1 MIFYTMKKLFI
12 LSLFLLGSALSQ
24 AAVTET
30 QYISGTDKDNTRE
43 WDFYCTDGYN
53 SGKWTTIDVPSCWE
67 QQGFGTYDYGRD
79 YWTIGDK
86 FSFAKEQ
93 GQYKTSFTVPKS
105 WNNKEIF
112 IVFEGV
118 MTDAD
123 VTINGQSAGPI
134 HQGAFYQFRYNISD
148 KINFKTENKLE
159 VLVSKYSADKSVNSA
174 ERFADYWVF
183 GGIYRPVYLEAFPA
197 EFIRQ
202 TTIAANADG
211 TYNIRVE
218 ADNIT
223 EARTAKVVIKS
234 LDGTVLSTS
243 SETINPSDS
252 VVVLKGDV
260 ASPALWTSETPN
272 LYVAEISLWDKKKQ
286 LHSISKKIG
295 FRTIEIRHGDG
306 IYINN
311 TKVKFKGINRHCFWP
326 ETGRTLSPA
335 VDLMDVKMMK
345 EMNFN
350 TIRCS
355 HYPPDQ
361 SFLDICDS
369 LGLYV
374 IDELAGWQTCY
385 DTIVGEKLVKEMVER
400 DVNHPS
406 IIFWSNGNEGGTNPD
421 LDDDFAKYDH
431 TSRVLIRAH
440 HKPGHAINGVECNHY
455 ETYYSSQKILQDSL
469 IYMPTEFLHSQD
481 DGGGAAGLYDYW
493 EQMWASPKSAGGF
506 LWVLFDEAIMR
517 TDLHNVLDANRVN
530 ANDGVLGPHREKEG
544 SYYALGEIFTPVKI
558 NTEEIGENFDGKV
571 AVENRFHFTNLND
584 CHFSVELL
592 KFNHITDRQHGH
604 TSLATITF
612 KSGDIKPLQK
622 GTISLP
628 LADNWRDADAIN
640 LVVKDPFGNIVS
652 KKSWNLKSN
661 ISYLDPMKGAK
672 DGDSVKVVE
681 TEKTVALKAAGTSI
695 IFSKTD
701 GKLVKVKSDFGHDIS
716 FGNGPVLCGGEAT
729 FESLMHFEKN
739 GAYVVE
745 VHYEGAL
752 EYARWT
758 MYRNGWIK
766 LDYGYE
772 LKGSVPFA
780 GISFDYPES
789 HVIGAKWLGK
799 GPSRVW
805 KNRLFGNTYDVWE
818 SLYNNTQTGEA
829 PWIYP
834 EFKGYFADIS
844 WMELYTAQGKFVILS
859 EQNDLFVRL
868 FDFYALSNS
877 KPAPHPT
884 LPPGDIS
891 FLDAIP
897 PIGTKMSTNISS
909 RTSQLG
915 PHSEWTKMSGLKE
928 RTLYFYFGLL
938 RN

>member
-1 MIFYTMKKLFI
+1 MKRFFT
-12 LSLFLLGSALSQ
+12 LSLFLLSLTITQ
-24 AAVTET
+24 AAVTEV
-30 QYISGTDKDNTRE
+30 QYLSGTDKDNTKE

-53 SGKWTTIDVPSCWE
+53 SGSWTKIAVPSCWE

-79 YWTIGDK
+79 SWTIGDK
-86 FSFAKEQ
+86 FVFAKEQ
-93 GQYKTSFTVPKS
+93 GHYKTTFNVPSS
-105 WNNKEIF
+105 WKGKEVY

-123 VTINGQSAGPI
+123 VTINGQSAGAI
-134 HQGAFYQFRYNISD
+134 HQGAFYQFRYNITD
-148 KINFKTENKLE
+148 KLLLNDENKLE
-159 VLVSKYSADKSVNSA
+159 VLVSKNSADESVNSA
-174 ERFADYWVF
+174 ERYADYWIF
-183 GGIYRPVYLEAFPA
+183 GGIYRPVYLEAYPE
-197 EFIRQ
+197 EFIGQ
-202 TTIAANADG
+202 TTIAAEADG
-211 TYNIRVE
+211 TYDIRVE
-218 ADNIT
+218 TNNIA
-223 EARTAKVVIKS
+223 EYRVVNVVVKS
-234 LDGTVLSTS
+234 SDGTVV
-243 SETINPSDS
+243 SETSQDVAAGDTLITLKGSVANPS
-252 VVVLKGDV
+252 
-260 ASPALWTSETPN
+260 LWTSETPT
-272 LYVAEISLWDKKKQ
+272 LYTAEIALYNKKKQ

-295 FRTIEIRHGDG
+295 FRSIEIRKGDG
-306 IYINN
+306 IYING

-326 ETGRTLSPA
+326 ETGRTISPE
-335 VDLMDVKMMK
+335 VDLMDVKLVK
-345 EMNFN
+345 EMNMN

-385 DTIVGEKLVKEMVER
+385 DTIIGEKLVKEMVRR

-431 TSRVLIRAH
+431 SSRVLIRAH
-440 HKPGHAINGVECNHY
+440 HKPGHAINGVDCNHY

-493 EQMWASPKSAGGF
+493 EQMWASPRSAGGF

-544 SYYALGEIFTPVKI
+544 SYYALGEILTPIKI
-558 NTEEIGENFDGKV
+558 LTDKISTDFNGVIK
-571 AVENRFHFTNLND
+571 VENRFHFTNLSA
-584 CHFSVELL
+584 CEFTAELI
-592 KFNHITDRQHGH
+592 KFNSISDRKHGH
-604 TSLATITF
+604 TSLGIINF
-612 KSGDIKPLQK
+612 KSGDIKPLA
-622 GTISLP
+622 TDSVTMPLP
-628 LADNWRDADAIN
+628 ENWQQADAIN
-640 LVVKDPFGNIVS
+640 LTVKDPFGNVVS
-652 KKSWNLKSN
+652 KRSWKLKTN
-661 ISYLDPMKGAK
+661 KEYLNPMATAN
-672 DGDSVKVVE
+672 GDSVQAVE
-681 TEKTVALKAAGTSI
+681 TDKTIELKASGLTA
-695 IFSKTD
+695 IFSKAD
-701 GKLVKVKSDFGHDIS
+701 GKLMKMKSDFGHDIS
-716 FGNGPVLCGGEAT
+716 FGNGPVLCGGDAT
-729 FESLMHFEKN
+729 FKSMLHFKKGDN
-739 GAYVVE
+739 YVVE
-745 VHYEGAL
+745 VHYDGAM

-758 MYRNGWIK
+758 MLKNGWLK

-772 LKGSVPFA
+772 LSGSVPFA

-789 HVIGAKWLGK
+789 HVIGAKWLGQ

-818 SLYNNTQTGEA
+818 SLYNNTHTGEA

-844 WMELYTAQGKFVILS
+844 WMELYVAEGKFVILS

-877 KPAPHPT
+877 KPGSHPT

-897 PIGTKMSTNISS
+897 PIGTKMSTGISS

-915 PHSEWTKMSGLKE
+915 PNSEWTKMSGLKE
-928 RTLYFYFGLL
+928 RTLYFYFALL
-938 RN
+938 KN